1 MNFILDKYKGKQKT
15 PPVKMGFDLKFIGVY

>member
-15 PPVKMGFDLKFIGVY
+15 PPVKDGVYVLLI